1 MNCLYETV
9 AQAYMRV
16 RSRFVPA
23 IHDNL
28 GDAEEALE
36 TCRANLAAKERDAAS
51 QCSDSTRAALSKR
64 KAGDIGGAKFHLQ
77 VLCLLYECLA
87 ALLTTSFAR
96 DRGKRA
102 FLLLAWLTPLSFCQ
116 ERKRGIA
123 RLEKIRNGLAL
134 LDKQLDALRSSELD
148 KELMNSIRA
157 SSQAMRNA
165 GIGLDAGEA
174 EKAMNELDDQMREAS
189 ELTTVLAT
197 PLMAGEDDS
206 DGAFL
211 GVADV
216 DAELGLIEEEDSH
229 ILAVMAESLP
239 GVPGVPWSESAPPT
253 AVRAPPA
260 ASGMV

>member
-1 MNCLYETV
+1 MNCFYEALADT
-9 AQAYMRV
+9 YMRV

-23 IHDNL
+23 IQDDL
-28 GDAEEALE
+28 GEAEESLE
-36 TCRANLAAKERDAAS
+36 ACRANMAAKERDAAAH
-51 QCSDSTRAALSKR
+51 CAACTRAAVER
-64 KAGDIGGAKFHLQ
+64 RRAGDLGGARFHLQ
-77 VLCLLYECLA
+77 VRRALILA
-87 ALLTTSFAR
+87 AACALLMSPTSA
-96 DRGKRA
+96 
-102 FLLLAWLTPLSFCQ
+102 Q
-116 ERKRGIA
+116 ERKRGVA
-123 RLEKIRNGLAL
+123 RLDKLRNGLAL

-239 GVPGVPWSESAPPT
+239 GVPGVPWSESAPAT